1 MNRDRRFRKNGYLD
15 EDQKKLLQMLAIPL
29 IVVILIIIIV
39 IVDRSGDKEP
49 DSTQAPSTETMA
61 PTQAPAAASD
71 ASESQTTPPE
81 TEPTDPYETDTLK
94 RNTDPGIEAL
104 LQNYFIARKDA
115 DAELM
120 NSLYGIEGLNEW
132 QLEAERVR
140 LWTNAK
146 YMTDFKDLCIYV
158 MDGPTAGTWLVYATT
173 DMKFRMVETL
183 APMIMY
189 SYVMTDAEGNYLL
202 VNNKDHTFEQ
212 NQFLEKA
219 NQSEG
224 VRRLAA
230 DVNRGLQ
237 EALAEDE
244 ELKSV
249 YGILHSNSPVWGD
262 EYQESMA
269 EVNILT
275 DEELEAREA
284 NETAEGTEEGSA
296 QETTAPVETT
306 AQTAAETEAAAA
318 ETTTAAE

>member
-1 MNRDRRFRKNGYLD
+1 MNRERRFRKDGILD
-15 EDQKKLLQMLAIPL
+15 EGQKKLLQMLAIPL
-29 IVVILIIIIV
+29 IVIILIIV
-39 IVDRSGDKEP
+39 IVIADRAGGKEP
-49 DSTQAPSTETMA
+49 ETTTAPSNETME
-61 PTQAPAAASD
+61 PTQAPTMETVPETVETSPA
-71 ASESQTTPPE
+71 E

-94 RNTDPGIEAL
+94 RNTDPGIETL
-104 LQNYFIARKDA
+104 LQNYFTARKDA

-146 YMTDFKDLCIYV
+146 YMTDFKNLSIYV
-158 MDGPTAGTWLVYATT
+158 MDGLESGSWLVYATT

-189 SYVMTDAEGNYLL
+189 SYVTTDAEGNYLL
-202 VNNKDHTFEQ
+202 VNNKDLTFEQ
-212 NQFLEKA
+212 TKFIEKA
-219 NQSEG
+219 NLSEG

-237 EALAEDE
+237 EALASDE

-284 NETAEGTEEGSA
+284 NETAESTEESTTEA
-296 QETTAPVETT
+296 QTTAPAE
-306 AQTAAETEAAAA
+306 TAAADPEPAAA
-318 ETTTAAE
+318 ETTAAES